1 MILRKY
7 MALIGIGS
15 AKIDLILEKVTYK
28 PGEQVKGYFM
38 VKGGTIEQQLKRID
52 CDFVR
57 VNEGGSHEEEHVID
71 SITIFTSK
79 NIESDVVSKI
89 PFTFVLPQSLITDC
103 DSVFCFKSKL
113 TFNQGVESLDYDD
126 ITIENEAI

>member
-38 VKGGTIEQQLKRID
+38 VKGGTIEQQLRRID

-57 VNEGGSHEEEHVID
+57 VNEDSSNEEEQVID
-71 SITIFTSK
+71 SITIFTTK
-79 NIESDVVSKI
+79 NIEADVVSKI
-89 PFTFVLPQSLITDC
+89 PFTFVLPQSLRTDC
-103 DSVFCFKSKL
+103 DSDFCFKSKL

-126 ITIENEAI
+126 INIEKEMI